1 LEELLSMRTLL
12 SAALLAGT
20 IVAAPVFAQ
29 DVNPTFTGP
38 RIEATLGY
46 DHVGAGSSVDNDNGE
61 DDQSIDGL
69 LYGGGI
75 GYDFAT
81 SGGLV
86 IGIEGEVTGSTA
98 RNSQGQYTNTFG
110 FGRVRQGRD
119 FYVGGRAGVLA
130 GPTTLVY
137 AKGGYT
143 NSKLNV
149 LAGSSTET
157 TDTDF
162 ELDGWR
168 IGAGV
173 EKALSPTTYAK
184 LEYRYSKYD
193 RAQIDYGSGASSA
206 RFDVDTDR
214 HQIAASYGI
223 RF

>member
-1 LEELLSMRTLL
+1 MSK
-12 SAALLAGT
+12 LLAASLLAASA
-20 IVAAPVFAQ
+20 IAAPALAQ
-29 DVNPTFTGP
+29 DIDPTFTGP

-46 DHVGAGSSVDNDNGE
+46 DHVGAGSSVDNDNGG

-75 GYDFAT
+75 GYDIAT

-86 IGIEGEVTGSTA
+86 LGVEGEITGSTA
-98 RNSQGQYTNTFG
+98 RNGRGDYTGTFG
-110 FGRVRQGRD
+110 YGRVRQGRD
-119 FYVGGRAGVLA
+119 LYVGGRIGVLA
-130 GPTTLVY
+130 DPLTLIY

-149 LAGSSTET
+149 LAGSTTQT

-168 IGAGV
+168 IGAGA
-173 EKALSPTTYAK
+173 ERSLSPTSYAK
-184 LEYRYSKYD
+184 IEYRYSNYENG
-193 RAQIDYGSGASSA
+193 RIEYGSGATSG

-214 HQIAASYGI
+214 HQIVASYGF